1 MGLLGTDLVLET
13 ELSFHDHP
21 GPPSAPAEDRS
32 GTPDSIA
39 SSSSTAH
46 PPGVQP
52 QQPPYTGAQTQAGQS
67 EGKIELKAH
76 VQKGTC
82 AKMFIMTFLVMVK
95 SLHVHAVNTIVN
107 IFDVLMYAFRL
118 KN

>member
-1 MGLLGTDLVLET
+1 MSLLGTGLVLET
-13 ELSFHDHP
+13 ELTFHDHP

-39 SSSSTAH
+39 SSSSAAH

-67 EGKIELKAH
+67 EGKIELRAH
-76 VQKGTC
+76 VRKGTC
-82 AKMFIMTFLVMVK
+82 AETFITALLVTVK
-95 SLHVHAVNTIVN
+95 SLHVHSR
-107 IFDVLMYAFRL
+107 YEHGC
-118 KN
+118 KNF

>member
-1 MGLLGTDLVLET
+1 MLGTDLVLET
-13 ELSFHDHP
+13 ELTFHDHP

-39 SSSSTAH
+39 SSSSAAH

-67 EGKIELKAH
+67 EGKIELTAH
-76 VQKGTC
+76 VRKGTC
-82 AKMFIMTFLVMVK
+82 AEMFIMTFLVMVK
-95 SLHVHAVNTIVN
+95 SLHVHSCCEHNCQY
-107 IFDVLMYAFRL
+107 F
-118 KN
+118 